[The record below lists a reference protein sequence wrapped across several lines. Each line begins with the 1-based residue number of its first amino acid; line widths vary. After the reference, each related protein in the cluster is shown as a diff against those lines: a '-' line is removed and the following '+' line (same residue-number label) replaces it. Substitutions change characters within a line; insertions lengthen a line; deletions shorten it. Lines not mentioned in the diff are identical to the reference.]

1 MDSYLKQMSQNLGA
15 ILKKQ
20 RGDQYGFGDDIDSD
34 LHVMKNM
41 DPKMLDFPDATNAK
55 SIENYF
61 GNLDREIRKT
71 GAQGFGKCSDD
82 LAIKY
87 SRDLV
92 DGQHKWQTKANRKIA
107 ADLKLK
113 QEVFDKNRKSLMA
126 KDIDE

>member
-1 MDSYLKQMSQNLGA
+1 MDQ
-15 ILKKQ
+15 
-20 RGDQYGFGDDIDSD
+20 
-34 LHVMKNM
+34 
-41 DPKMLDFPDATNAK
+41 KMLDDPYATNTK

-82 LAIKY
+82 LVIKY

-92 DGQHKWQTKANRKIA
+92 NGQHKWRTNANRKIE

-113 QEVFDKNRKSLMA
+113 QEVLDKN
-126 KDIDE
+126 